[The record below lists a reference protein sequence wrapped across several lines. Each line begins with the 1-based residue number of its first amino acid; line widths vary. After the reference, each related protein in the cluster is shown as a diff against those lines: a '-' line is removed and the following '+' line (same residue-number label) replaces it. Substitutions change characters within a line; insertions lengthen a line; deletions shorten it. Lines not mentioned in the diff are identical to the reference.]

1 MIQGRMY
8 GSLKSPRTLVAIALV
23 VAAAAPAAAQRRTE
37 PEAFTWSGR
46 IPDGRWIMIRNVNGP
61 VEVVPSTSDRVE
73 IVASRHTRRGDPE
86 FVKFE
91 VKKFGTGEQDVLVC
105 ALWGD
110 QATCDETGYRS
121 RGSWSREHDINVE
134 FRVMVP
140 RNVKVAAYST
150 NGEVRV
156 RDMTSE
162 VDAETTNGSVT
173 VSSASG
179 PVNARTTNGS
189 VRVSMGR
196 FDLKSDLTFE
206 TTNGSVIAEFA
217 QDIDAEVDLRTV
229 NGRFLTDFPV
239 TVSGRIDPRRLRATL
254 GKGGPRIR
262 LATPNGNVELRRR

>member
-1 MIQGRMY
+1 MTNLPQHSRFFI
-8 GSLKSPRTLVAIALV
+8 TVALAA
-23 VAAAAPAAAQRRTE
+23 VAVTPLDAQRRTE

-46 IPDGRWIMIRNVNGP
+46 VPDGRWIMIRNVNGP
-61 VEVVPSTSDRVE
+61 IEVVPGTSDRVE
-73 IVASRHTRRGDPE
+73 VVASRHTRRGDPE
-86 FVKFE
+86 YVRFE
-91 VKKFGTGEQDVLVC
+91 VIKFGAGEQDVLVC
-105 ALWGD
+105 ALWGER
-110 QATCDETGYRS
+110 ATCDESGYRG
-121 RGSWSREHDINVE
+121 RNTWSRENEINVE
-134 FRVMVP
+134 FRVRVP
-140 RNVKVAAYST
+140 RGVKVAAYGV

-162 VDAETTNGSVT
+162 VDVETTNGSVS

-189 VRVSMGR
+189 VRVTMGR

-217 QDIDAEVDLRTV
+217 QDIDAEIDLRTV
-229 NGRFLTDFPV
+229 NGRFMTDFPV

-262 LATPNGNVELRRR
+262 LATTNGNVELRRR